1 MFIFKTSCA
10 FFTVCL
16 VRLYNHIGNIKQAN
30 YPRLLG
36 IFVSRISNKENA
48 HWFWSSSP
56 IANNPNNAWIVNFNN
71 GNDNNN
77 NRDNNNRVR
86 LVRSLGE

>member
-1 MFIFKTSCA
+1 MITVLFHRA
-10 FFTVCL
+10 FFTVYL
-16 VRLYNHIGNIKQAN
+16 VHLFKKTGNKEQTN
-30 YPRLLG
+30 YPSLLG
-36 IFVSRISNKENA
+36 IFASKISNKANVDL
-48 HWFWSSSP
+48 FWSSSP

-86 LVRSLGE
+86 LVRSGQ